1 MTRHEKGQQ
10 INELTKKFKDNELPS
25 MSNSLLTSLSPVLI
39 IGFSTVIIEFLDTN
53 SFTYEFFKFLG
64 ISFTNVKF
72 FFDIL
77 FDISIKFYFR
87 NFFFCN
93 MY

>member
-1 MTRHEKGQQ
+1 
-10 INELTKKFKDNELPS
+10 

-64 ISFTNVKF
+64 NPAVALLIAIIISIYTLGINTEKK
-72 FFDIL
+72 FDIMKIFSAL
-77 FDISIKFYFR
+77 
-87 NFFFCN
+87 
-93 MY
+93 